1 MSSFV
6 NYVIEAALSLGIF
19 TFIYWF
25 ILRGENRFEA
35 TRFYLLLA
43 LLFSTL
49 LPFITIRINFFGVLA
64 ENRVSENLLASTNLL
79 QTVTVFASGIPAK
92 LSQAILTFNLTLL
105 VYMLGAL
112 AAFFVMVTGFIRLM
126 QMISKNRVFRLKQI
140 RLVVSAND
148 LSPYSFFN
156 YIFIGKNLT
165 EQKNWKTMVHHEL
178 EHVKQGHS
186 FDVLFV
192 DFMMI
197 FQWFNPF
204 YWILRRL
211 VRENHEF
218 LADSRVLAKG
228 VITGGSYK
236 ALLLSQ
242 AIGGHP
248 VMTSNFLNVKSIKK
262 RFKMITK
269 NKTTK
274 YGFLKYS
281 FGILFALALT
291 LLFACEEFDRNS
303 FKKSDSNFIYNGQL
317 SSFDEV
323 SKMGVKNL
331 QIIEADQ
338 LDVLMIY
345 PEMKPDLKEQKYQLA
360 FNVDDKGQMKLYSKL
375 EIKNHDIQS
384 NKVNELDVVG
394 YGTGKQLETNE
405 EVFTIVEVMPE
416 FPGGAIALRQ
426 TLGKIVVYPAEA
438 AKQGIQGKVFVM
450 FVVGSDG
457 MVKNATIARGVHPL
471 LDAEALRVINQLPK
485 WAPGT
490 QKGVPVAVSYTV
502 PISFQLQ

>member
-6 NYVIEAALSLGIF
+6 NYVIEAALSLGVF

-49 LPFITIRINFFGVLA
+49 LPFITIRINFFGALT
-64 ENRVSENLLASTNLL
+64 ENRVPENILASTNLL

-92 LSQAILTFNLTLL
+92 LSQAILTVNFTLL
-105 VYMLGAL
+105 VYLLGAL
-112 AAFFVMVTGFIRLM
+112 AVFFVMATGFLRLM

-218 LADSRVLAKG
+218 LADARVLARG
-228 VITGGSYK
+228 VITGGNYK
-236 ALLLSQ
+236 ELLLSQ

-291 LLFACEEFDRNS
+291 LLFACEEFDRTLV
-303 FKKSDSNFIYNGQL
+303 KKSDSNFIYNGQL

-345 PEMKPDLKEQKYQLA
+345 PEMKQELKDQKYQLA
-360 FNVDDKGQMKLYSKL
+360 FNADDKAQMKLFSKL
-375 EIKNHDIQS
+375 DLSSMLVQT
-384 NKVNELDVVG
+384 NEVDELVAVG
-394 YGTGKQLETNE
+394 YGKEPEFEFE

-416 FPGGAIALRQ
+416 FPGGEIALRQ
-426 TLGKIVVYPAEA
+426 TLGKTVMYPAEA
-438 AKQGIQGKVFVM
+438 AKQGIQGKVYVS

-457 MVKNATIARGVHPL
+457 EVVNAKIARGVHPL

-485 WAPGT
+485 WTPGT
-490 QKGVPVAVSYTV
+490 QKGMPVAVSYTV
-502 PISFQLQ
+502 PISFLLQ